1 MKILKGSGFDAKRPD
16 RLDVAMCR
24 DLPIKLVAWRRFQMA
39 GSCDFLG
46 VNFSVLKPQ
55 LPVFSREVGW
65 KNNFQV
71 FLPAAD
77 IPSYAPWWPW
87 FGTWH
92 GFLFF
97 FWWTLNRIGRFLKS
111 ISFSCW
117 GLAKTLLHS
126 GLLGMYSSFK
136 KGIASY
142 ITFTTSR
149 PLGFPVFRRDSN
161 IEFWGRSFSTSNA
174 RTVDLVVRGVPGTW
188 KVRAYTNIY
197 RISYP
202 LPSWFLPLVINTCF
216 TDDFRSRDRTWWIKV
231 MEGNVDIGISGSD
244 MLEEAMIF
252 VCR

>member
-1 MKILKGSGFDAKRPD
+1 MPSVQIALMLQCVEICPLSWLLG
-16 RLDVAMCR
+16 
-24 DLPIKLVAWRRFQMA
+24 A
-39 GSCDFLG
+39 GSKWQGPVTFWVSIFLCWNRNCLCFPEKLAERTTFRFSFLRQISQVMRLGGHDSVHDMDF
-46 VNFSVLKPQ
+46 
-55 LPVFSREVGW
+55 
-65 KNNFQV
+65 
-71 FLPAAD
+71 
-77 IPSYAPWWPW
+77 
-87 FGTWH
+87 
-92 GFLFF
+92 FF
-97 FWWTLNRIGRFLKS
+97 FWWTLNRIGRFLKNYL
-111 ISFSCW
+111 FLML

-202 LPSWFLPLVINTCF
+202 LPSWFLPLVINTCY